1 MFWKTK
7 HCNNEWPKP
16 VLQPGKYCCILSHF
30 FGRMLTLCFSF
41 SFSLSFVFW
50 RCFGNRTNVVLGP
63 EVEEYMQHVLDY
75 VVRDT
80 LESLAK
86 LSKHREESAKSAA
99 MSTTVANAPNQSEI
113 GYDMHKYDA
122 VWGPLP
128 SHKIHVIK
136 TNGHKKRK
144 RRRMDGSGSSS
155 SSNNN
160 NNNNSDVVNGGSK
173 QLLHALKMQVAK
185 EKSEDLTQNG
195 DENDVVTT
203 IDESMVRLVKAQLRS
218 SSSSIVPY
226 EEGEGEGNS
235 TTSGSKQS
243 VTAEDM
249 KTLMGRASHK
259 SIYSANFMATLFN
272 SGGH

>member
-1 MFWKTK
+1 M
-7 HCNNEWPKP
+7 
-16 VLQPGKYCCILSHF
+16 
-30 FGRMLTLCFSF
+30 
-41 SFSLSFVFW
+41 FW
-50 RCFGNRTNVVLGP
+50 RCFDHRTNVVLGSD
-63 EVEEYMQHVLDY
+63 VEEYMQHVLDY

-155 SSNNN
+155 GSSS
-160 NNNNSDVVNGGSK
+160 NNSDVVNGGSK
-173 QLLHALKMQVAK
+173 QLLNALKMQVAK

-203 IDESMVRLVKAQLRS
+203 IDESMVRLVKEQLRS

-226 EEGEGEGNS
+226 EEGEGNS
-235 TTSGSKQS
+235 TTSDSKQS

-272 SGGH
+272 SGGN